1 MSCVFQ
7 NLAGLQNRYPY
18 NQWQEILG
26 NCDVQLYLRY
36 RKRLVCTGHTDY
48 GAPMGNNDLPGL

>member
-7 NLAGLQNRYPY
+7 NLAGLQNRYPQ

-26 NCDVQLYLRY
+26 NCKVLSWS
-36 RKRLVCTGHTDY
+36 LV
-48 GAPMGNNDLPGL
+48 MQ